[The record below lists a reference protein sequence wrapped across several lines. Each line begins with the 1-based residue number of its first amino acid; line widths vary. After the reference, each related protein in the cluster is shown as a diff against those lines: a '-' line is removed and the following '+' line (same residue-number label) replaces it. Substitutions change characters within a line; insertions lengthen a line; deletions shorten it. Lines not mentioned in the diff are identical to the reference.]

1 VLGPQL
7 PKKGCE
13 RIRKSEQLS
22 SPYAKIGFWHR
33 EPSRNL
39 LERGRFLL
47 RKNRK
52 PPTIVFVDMEIMRT
66 LTSSLAKLTGC
77 LLLAA
82 SSAFASD
89 VVLQKVPD
97 MAATRASVDR
107 SNLGPQASFALI
119 NYNVR
124 TKARTLYVSSGTDL
138 MLANNMIDDQ
148 AATSFGFS
156 AQDNS
161 PIAVIDLGKVSTVR
175 RLSAIYSPQAG
186 AVDFYLLQTLPG
198 VDGDNSSLKLDD
210 KAFAKMKPVGSAIDD
225 GTQGRASVEFPA
237 TAGRYVMLRWIPASR
252 ADTSFTIAEVTAV
265 SPSSG
270 NLLAANR
277 DFSGEDTTADSKD
290 VADSKDISDSKD
302 IPEEGPPAEPPAEG
316 PPPSLPNPP
325 PFTFIP
331 QLVPTSP

>member
-1 VLGPQL
+1 
-7 PKKGCE
+7 
-13 RIRKSEQLS
+13 
-22 SPYAKIGFWHR
+22 
-33 EPSRNL
+33 
-39 LERGRFLL
+39 
-47 RKNRK
+47 
-52 PPTIVFVDMEIMRT
+52 MEIMRT
-66 LTSSLAKLTGC
+66 LTSSFAKLAGC
-77 LLLAA
+77 LLLTA
-82 SSAFASD
+82 SSVLASD

-97 MAATRASVDR
+97 FAPTQVSTDLSK

-124 TKARTLYVSSGTDL
+124 TNARTLYVSSGTDL

-148 AATSFGFS
+148 AATTFGFS

-175 RLSAIYSPQAG
+175 RLSAIYSARAG

-198 VDGDNSSLKLDD
+198 TDGGNNSLKFDD
-210 KAFAKMKPVGSAIDD
+210 KVFTKLKPVGSAVDD
-225 GTQGRASVEFPA
+225 GTQGRASVDFPA
-237 TAGRYVMLRWIPASR
+237 TTGRYVMLRWSPASH
-252 ADTSFTIAEVTAV
+252 ADTSFTVAEISAF

-270 NLLAANR
+270 NLLASNR
-277 DFSGEDTTADSKD
+277 DFSNAQTTSDSKD
-290 VADSKDISDSKD
+290 IADSKDISDSKD
-302 IPEEGPPAEPPAEG
+302 IPEEAPVEPPAEG